1 MLLAPR
7 KPRYS
12 SKLCLCICI
21 WRLHCGPSGFGFIY
35 MVGIVAL
42 ACAAWP
48 GIFFFFLSFC
58 LQHITSRM
66 RRRFVA
72 SRQSADDPR
81 RSQPPVPIP
90 FLSDNLWMSFENSAL
105 SCAWWKQEEKILLIR
120 SVHPDQMRKQ
130 TCKQR
135 KRNLVCVYVCIWEF
149 SAAMF
154 KN

>member
-21 WRLHCGPSGFGFIY
+21 WRLHCGPSEFGFIY
-35 MVGIVAL
+35 MAGIVAL
-42 ACAAWP
+42 ACAAGP
-48 GIFFFFLSFC
+48 GIFFPFFFPA
-58 LQHITSRM
+58 TYNRPNEEAV
-66 RRRFVA
+66 RRL
-72 SRQSADDPR
+72 SADDPR

-90 FLSDNLWMSFENSAL
+90 FLSDNPWMSFENSAL
-105 SCAWWKQEEKILLIR
+105 SCAWWKQEEKILLIW

-130 TCKQR
+130 TCKQW
-135 KRNLVCVYVCIWEF
+135 KRNLVRVYVCVWEF